1 MTTSVTSH
9 ATAATNEAKMAPKK
23 PAPSARRKAMKARAQ
38 ATGCRIMARVRAFVE
53 SVADLSKV
61 VWSMPLMIS
70 AGL

>member
-1 MTTSVTSH
+1 MT
-9 ATAATNEAKMAPKK
+9 
-23 PAPSARRKAMKARAQ
+23 
-38 ATGCRIMARVRAFVE
+38 RVRAFVE